1 MSWHWV
7 GPGGGPLPRGTG
19 VTIRSTI
26 AWALVRNTA
35 LSAAVGAPVPPRA
48 LTMLSSRNVTNRGPR
63 TTSTPLRV
71 AVNPP
76 LARASAAA
84 FAAAA
89 MSSGASPWRAG
100 ATRSWKMR
108 GEFTIRACSGCAN
121 GTWMTSIRNS
131 AEPGFESGG
140 ALEHPASSL
149 GDRTGAEADAWRYT
163 EAVSVGDVATVC
175 AHAARQGCAA

>member
-100 ATRSWKMR
+100 APRYR
-108 GEFTIRACSGCAN
+108 QLDGQFT
-121 GTWMTSIRNS
+121 
-131 AEPGFESGG
+131 
-140 ALEHPASSL
+140 HPA
-149 GDRTGAEADAWRYT
+149 RY
-163 EAVSVGDVATVC
+163 EC
-175 AHAARQGCAA
+175 APDT

>member
-71 AVNPP
+71 AV
-76 LARASAAA
+76 RRDDGVGVRAAA
-84 FAAAA
+84 
-89 MSSGASPWRAG
+89 G
-100 ATRSWKMR
+100 
-108 GEFTIRACSGCAN
+108 
-121 GTWMTSIRNS
+121 
-131 AEPGFESGG
+131 
-140 ALEHPASSL
+140 LH
-149 GDRTGAEADAWRYT
+149 
-163 EAVSVGDVATVC
+163 VGDVAGVRDVGDVEDPDPAEPVV
-175 AHAARQGCAA
+175 AHGVGDARVPQSVRPFSASPDTNSSVRYTETSLCDPGHTNALCNRGLLRSVMSHTWTPE